1 MVLHSSCWLGAEA
14 RWIVCAACGPRYI
27 DATAD
32 SGDFFL
38 GTFTVSVEFNALW
51 LLFHGGCCVILQLEE
66 ARSKGSGVEALYSV
80 PVDLWGSTPLR
91 PPHKIILAFRTQP
104 WKFPPVLQLA
114 YSTQLEVS
122 TAEGCLTSPHFKS
135 PGKRRPC
142 LKTSCHQAT
151 NNVYPY
157 YLRCEAT
164 ALRKVQPTT
173 MQLAPAGLPTS
184 RIPSDCR
191 K

>member
-80 PVDLWGSTPLR
+80 PVDLGGPHRCDLHIKLYWPSELNLGNSLPSFNLLIQLNLRSVQQKAVLLPHILKVRGSGGHVSRRRVTKPPTTYTRTTYAVR
-91 PPHKIILAFRTQP
+91 PPP
-104 WKFPPVLQLA
+104 
-114 YSTQLEVS
+114 
-122 TAEGCLTSPHFKS
+122 
-135 PGKRRPC
+135 
-142 LKTSCHQAT
+142 
-151 NNVYPY
+151 
-157 YLRCEAT
+157 
-164 ALRKVQPTT
+164 
-173 MQLAPAGLPTS
+173 
-184 RIPSDCR
+184 
-191 K
+191 